1 MNFPL
6 RIILIVI
13 FPLFIT
19 ACAPK
24 IVSFQAS
31 PGRICKGQNTVV
43 SWSVVGGALLL
54 ATPLT
59 SGTGALPSSG
69 SKSFTP
75 LIPTKFTIIA
85 MRGGKDVFAEQ
96 EVVVVE
102 SGNTQPLVIETQP
115 DGAHGLIAKETLKPQ
130 VWDDMMRIDTISGQS
145 NRALR
150 VFHEGREIT
159 LLADGTPSDQM
170 RSAKMSGLWEIRA
183 RLLSGE
189 VMGDPTHAPPD
200 RLRVLII
207 LTCISQ
213 EGTM

>member
-1 MNFPL
+1 MNFTL
-6 RIILIVI
+6 RIIWIAIL
-13 FPLFIT
+13 PLYIT

-31 PGRICKGQNTVV
+31 PGRLCKGQNTVV

-59 SGTGALPSSG
+59 SGTGVVPSSG

-75 LIPTKFTIIA
+75 LKPTKFTIIA
-85 MRGGKDVFAEQ
+85 MRSGKDVFAEQ

-102 SGNTQPLVIETQP
+102 SGNTQSLVIETQP

-130 VWDDMMRIDTISGQS
+130 IWDDMMRIDTISGQS

-150 VFHEGREIT
+150 VFHEGHEII
-159 LLADGTPSDQM
+159 LPADGTPSDQM
-170 RSAKMSGLWEIRA
+170 RGAKISGLWEIRA
-183 RLLSGE
+183 NLLSGE

-200 RLRVLII
+200 RLRVLVN
-207 LTCISQ
+207 LTCRSQ
-213 EGTM
+213 GGTM